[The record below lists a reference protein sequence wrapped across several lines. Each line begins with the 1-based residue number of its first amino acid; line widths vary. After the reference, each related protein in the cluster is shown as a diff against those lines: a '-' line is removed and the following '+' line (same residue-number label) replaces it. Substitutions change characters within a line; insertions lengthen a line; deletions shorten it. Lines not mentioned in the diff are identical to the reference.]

1 MYFQLNLIYNKTPAY
16 IIFKFLG
23 WLFDW
28 GFGEY
33 IYFWL
38 RVAVTIAKG

>member
-16 IIFKFLG
+16 IQILG